1 MAAGVLKQSQAP
13 SLSSQFI
20 EFGRA
25 RGRVQALAGHLRARD
40 AIPPQNQ
47 FAMVPAPHS
56 AAYFA
61 WMQTL
66 LQHPSAMGQ
75 FLQQWF
81 TNSGESSQRRILVIA
96 AHLSAPPVFLD
107 VF

>member
-1 MAAGVLKQSQAP
+1 MGTLNQSEAP

-25 RGRVQALAGHLRARD
+25 RGRIQVLAGHLRNGA
-40 AIPPQNQ
+40 AIPQEGQ

-56 AAYFA
+56 AAYFS

-66 LQHPSAMGQ
+66 LQHPSTMGK

-81 TNSGESSQRRILVIA
+81 KDCSVLSQRRIHVIA